1 MNSFKKQLRILLGL
15 GCLLA
20 GTSATACAAPGAG
33 DFVDLIGVR
42 VTDVKGHHHRIGVST
57 GKVRAAA
64 LVFLDTACPV
74 ATRYIPALN
83 ELHDDAQARGV
94 SLYGV
99 LSNPDIGWRESA
111 DFVDDFGVE
120 FPVIVDSAGDLTLR
134 LGSRVT
140 SESFVISTANQ
151 IVYRG
156 RIDDRFAAVGRLRT
170 RITSHDLR
178 DVIENV
184 ARGGRTEPYET
195 EAVGCFHYTLG
206 RDRRTRCGNRRGHVG
221 ASRRPVAPGQLRRMP
236 PGRRH
241 RAFLARRLRQR
252 QALASDDR
260 LHDRRAA
267 HAAVA
272 GGVRVW

>member
-20 GTSATACAAPGAG
+20 GTSTTACAAPGAG

-120 FPVIVDSAGDLTLR
+120 FPVIVDSAGDLALR

-140 SESFVISTANQ
+140 SESFVISTANR

-170 RITSHDLR
+170 RITSH
-178 DVIENV
+178 ENV
-184 ARGGRTEPYET
+184 ACAMSSRTWL
-195 EAVGCFHYTLG
+195 AVAV
-206 RDRRTRCGNRRGHVG
+206 RSRTRPRRSVAFTTPGARSANPVREPERSRG
-221 ASRRPVAPGQLRRMP
+221 RVTSPRCSRPTASNATGEAASRLSRSKATTTP
-236 PGRRH
+236 
-241 RAFLARRLRQR
+241 
-252 QALASDDR
+252 S
-260 LHDRRAA
+260 
-267 HAAVA
+267 A
-272 GGVRVW
+272 GIG